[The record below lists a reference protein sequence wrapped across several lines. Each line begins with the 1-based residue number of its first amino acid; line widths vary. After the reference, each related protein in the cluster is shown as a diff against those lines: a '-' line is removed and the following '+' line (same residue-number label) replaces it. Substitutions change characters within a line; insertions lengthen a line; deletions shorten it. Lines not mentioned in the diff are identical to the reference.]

1 MNNVAKINEFK
12 KNKIVSLSQVEKNK
26 SIDNFIKATKI
37 LNLNGEK
44 EINALNLIRGKL
56 DE

>member
-26 SIDNFIKATKI
+26 SIDNFINT
-37 LNLNGEK
+37 
-44 EINALNLIRGKL
+44 
-56 DE
+56 